1 MGGAAVLLS
10 NKPSWRRA
18 GRAKYQLAHTVRVH
32 TGAGDASY
40 GCMGWCACLPLH
52 RCARLPLRRI
62 FSFSGFCLAALM
74 LPSFCF
80 C

>member
-10 NKPSWRRA
+10 NKPSWRRS

-40 GCMGWCACLPLH
+40 GCMGWCAGAPALSRASAAPH
-52 RCARLPLRRI
+52 FI
-62 FSFSGFCLAALM
+62 FIL
-74 LPSFCF
+74 FCF
-80 C
+80 SADGAVIDST